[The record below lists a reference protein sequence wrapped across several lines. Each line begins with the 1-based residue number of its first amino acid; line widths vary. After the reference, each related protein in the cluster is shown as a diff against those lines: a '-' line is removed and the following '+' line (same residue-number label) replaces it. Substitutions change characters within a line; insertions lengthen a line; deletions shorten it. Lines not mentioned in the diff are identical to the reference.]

1 MPGTTQ
7 SSSAGVPD
15 PFVLVIFG
23 ASGDLTRRKL
33 IPALFHLCREGLLPK
48 KFAIVGYAR
57 SALGDTGF
65 QELISQSI
73 KGYADKNETGLD
85 EHRCQ
90 FISAARYQQGKYDDK
105 GDIQRLAERLR
116 AISTELD
123 IPANYLFYL
132 STPPEM
138 IAPVAEQLA
147 AAQLNHKGPAPW
159 ARLVVEKPFGR
170 DLTSA
175 RELNRILQRN
185 FAEEQI
191 FRIDHYL
198 GKETVQNLLVLRLAN
213 SVFEPLWNNRYIDHV
228 QITAAETLGVEGRA
242 GYYEQAGALRDMVQ
256 NHLMHLLSLAAM
268 EPPVSLEADAIRDEK
283 VKVLRSLRPISPQC
297 AMNGVIQAQYG
308 PGEHN
313 EQSLPGYLQENGVA
327 ADSTTETFV
336 AFRAMIDNWRWAG
349 VPFYLRTG
357 KRMPV
362 RITEIGIH
370 FRAAPQVLFNAQ
382 GRLPANFLA
391 IRIQP
396 NEGIAMGLQVKRPG
410 LTQAIEPYLMDFG
423 YADAFKGRLSDA
435 YERLLLDAARGDA
448 TLFTRADEVEAAWAY
463 VDPIIQGCQGLKTL
477 PQYPAGSWG
486 PPQADALIEDEGR
499 RWQLIKRSK
508 S

>member
-1 MPGTTQ
+1 MSEAIQITATGTPG
-7 SSSAGVPD
+7 

-33 IPALFHLCREGLLPK
+33 IPALFHLYREGLLPEN
-48 KFAIVGYAR
+48 FAIVGYAR
-57 SALGDTGF
+57 SELGDEGF
-65 QELISQSI
+65 RELIYQSI
-73 KGYADKNETGLD
+73 AEHARETGD
-85 EHRCQ
+85 EDESRRR
-90 FISAARYQQGKYDDK
+90 FNSTVRYQQGRYDDER
-105 GDIQRLAERLR
+105 DIRRLAGRLQ
-116 AISTELD
+116 AITSELN

-138 IAPVAEQLA
+138 IAPIAEQLA
-147 AAQLNHKGPAPW
+147 RVQLNHRGPNPW
-159 ARLVVEKPFGR
+159 SRLVVEKPFGR

-175 RELNRILQRN
+175 KELNQILQQS

-268 EPPVSLEADAIRDEK
+268 EPPVALMADAIRDEK
-283 VKVLRSLRPISPQC
+283 VKVLRSLRPIPARC
-297 AMNGVIQAQYG
+297 AMNGVVRAQYG
-308 PGEHN
+308 PGEQKG
-313 EQSLPGYLQENGVA
+313 QSAKGYLQEDGVA
-327 ADSTTETFV
+327 TDSTTETFV
-336 AFRAMIDNWRWAG
+336 AFKAMIDNWRWAG

-370 FRAAPQVLFNAQ
+370 FRSAPQVLFNAK
-382 GRLPANFLA
+382 GELPANFLA

-396 NEGIAMGLQVKRPG
+396 NEGIAMQLQVKRPG
-410 LTQAIEPYLMDFG
+410 LTQAIEPFLMDFG
-423 YADAFKGRLSDA
+423 YADAFKQRLSDA
-435 YERLLLDAARGDA
+435 YERLLLDAARGDT

-463 VDPIIQGCQGLKTL
+463 VDPIIQGCEGKGTL

-486 PPQADALIEDEGR
+486 PREADALIEDEGR
-499 RWQLIKRSK
+499 RWQLIKRK
-508 S
+508 KQ